1 MMWGCPDRGMEN
13 GLDGS
18 VSSTVS
24 AVLWDIFGG
33 HPACSYPRVAWNF
46 KMRHDGHAQDDGG

>member
-1 MMWGCPDRGMEN
+1 MEN

-33 HPACSYPRVAWNF
+33 HPACSYPRVAWNLE
-46 KMRHDGHAQDDGG
+46 MRHDGHAQDDGG